1 MQNETKL
8 SAEMLNSLFKMMK
21 KGNGNQES
29 IKNIL
34 NQSLNDSQK
43 QAVSQIMSDPQKL
56 KEVLSSPQAKALF
69 EKFGGTVQGESNNGS
84 A

>member
-8 SAEMLNSLFKMMK
+8 SAEMINTLFQMMK

-43 QAVSQIMSDPQKL
+43 KAIGQIMSDPQKL
-56 KEVLSSPQAKALF
+56 KEMLSSPQAKELMA
-69 EKFGGTVQGESNNGS
+69 KFGNMQGENKNGP

>member
-8 SAEMLNSLFKMMK
+8 SPEMLNSLFKLMK
-21 KGNGNQES
+21 NGKNGQES
-29 IKNIL
+29 VKNIL

-43 QAVSQIMSDPQKL
+43 RAISQIMSDPQKM
-56 KEVLSSPQAKALF
+56 KELLSSPQAKELI
-69 EKFGGTVQGESNNGS
+69 EKFGGKAQGESKNGS